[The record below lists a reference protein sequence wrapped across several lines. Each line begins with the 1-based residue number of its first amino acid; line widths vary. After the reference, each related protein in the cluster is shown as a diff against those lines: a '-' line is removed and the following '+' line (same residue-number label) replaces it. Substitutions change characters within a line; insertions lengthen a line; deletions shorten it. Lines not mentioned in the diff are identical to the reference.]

1 MITWTLV
8 PVGLAA
14 SVTGVVFDL
23 YDSLGW
29 FDEVVHAFNFFS
41 ATLLIGLFAYGKVL
55 TGGEKH
61 RALLF
66 AVLLGFGLG
75 LGAVWE
81 TVEWAYDHIRQ
92 PNLILGKTDT
102 IIDLLVDGAG
112 AALAGTGRSGETSCH
127 TFHEKTL

>member
-1 MITWTLV
+1 M

-14 SVTGVVFDL
+14 SIAGEVFGL
-23 YDSLGW
+23 YDGLW
-29 FDEVVHAFNFFS
+29 WYDEAVHGFNFFL
-41 ATLLIGLFAYGKVL
+41 ATLLVGLFAYGKVL
-55 TGGEKH
+55 TGGESH

-66 AVLLGFGLG
+66 AVLLGLGLG

-81 TVEWAYDHIRQ
+81 TVEWAYDHIRE

-112 AALAGTGRSGETSCH
+112 AALAGLAVLVRAR
-127 TFHEKTL
+127 